1 MRKITEQV
9 IDKFM
14 SAENFK
20 KGHDEVVVLD
30 NITVLKLFGNEI
42 AYRYND
48 PERTLSITNAGWQSH
63 TTKERLNAI
72 PNVSIQQKQGVWFLN
87 GEEWDGKLID
97 INQSERSDY

>member
-48 PERTLSITNAGWQSH
+48 PERTISITNAGWESV
-63 TTKERLNAI
+63 TTKERLNGI
-72 PNVSIQQKQGVWFLN
+72 EGVSISQKKGVWYLN

-97 INQSERSDY
+97 INI